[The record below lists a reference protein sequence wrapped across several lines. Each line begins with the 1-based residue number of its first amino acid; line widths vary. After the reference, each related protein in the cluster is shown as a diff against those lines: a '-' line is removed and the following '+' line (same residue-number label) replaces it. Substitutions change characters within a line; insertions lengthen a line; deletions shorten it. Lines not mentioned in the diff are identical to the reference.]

1 MSFEVS
7 RYQYDPNGRVR
18 DAMAHIW
25 TALVPEPRAAL
36 DAHFGGCR
44 LTSRYHARYLAYM
57 IRQAVNG
64 TTLMLYEPESTLY
77 AAHTAMRLHSTPLRL
92 FRSK

>member
-1 MSFEVS
+1 MAFLWRLIRGLLHGC

-36 DAHFGGCR
+36 DAHFGTFLSEPHYATCVCVITRGHNS
-44 LTSRYHARYLAYM
+44 TSE
-57 IRQAVNG
+57 N
-64 TTLMLYEPESTLY
+64 
-77 AAHTAMRLHSTPLRL
+77 
-92 FRSK
+92 